1 MFITRLY
8 LKNYARFILTGIIEI
23 EIKTSKQ
30 LQVILGSNGSGK
42 SSILAALLPLPAS
55 PADFSQGGIK
65 VLELEHKGSDY
76 VLTSN
81 IEKKASHSFVK
92 DGLELNQGGTA
103 TVQRE
108 LAEMELG
115 FDARVEKILNG
126 ELPFTEMGPQLRR
139 EWLTRISGMNL
150 DYATDLYQK
159 IKTQYRDN
167 MGAVKHSKR
176 RLGIE
181 TERLKDSNTLAGL
194 NTKAAELITDLEA
207 IGKLRERTPQYHSL
221 KPQWDQKVHRLKLLS
236 KEILAIKERKPPIN
250 TISSIEDV
258 REQLSNINGQL
269 EHSKSRLN
277 DHLKE
282 LEHLQGLFEETESLK
297 DQDASRLKLQL
308 EELKTQQAQLNSY
321 PELDECADDLNSR
334 LGLMFEIR
342 GDLLNQLAQCTG
354 SALIVPEREQWQD
367 IYRKYDDICQN
378 LNHQQ
383 SSFEHLNNRRQRVI
397 EAKEEQCPS
406 CQYVWK
412 PGVSERELEHIES
425 KLEHL
430 NQLIKDLA
438 KTKSTLD
445 EQIEAIRTRRGEREL
460 FYNLQRNYPALRT
473 VWADI
478 NKTDWLSTN
487 PEQIAILFN
496 DWETKFRERLA
507 YDELTTKINETYI
520 TLERLAKQKEAE
532 SETQLL
538 KKQIERLESKISNVR
553 LQRMELEVQKQN
565 WVDYYEHVSDL
576 IEKIEQCQRLYREV
590 ESEIKVLM
598 NAKVQE
604 HLSEKMS
611 SAQVQLA
618 AIQNQLNEQDT
629 IAGILNSL
637 NDGLKELEV
646 EAQALAL
653 LDKALSPVDG
663 LISDYLNYFIEHL
676 IQHINDII
684 AQVWEYDMEIMP
696 CKNDKGELDY
706 KFPIQIKGEAK
717 LIPDIKMGSKAQTD
731 MINFAFVLMIMNYLD
746 MTDYPLLL
754 DELGRTFDDKHRSKL
769 IDFNKM
775 LLETKQCSQ
784 LFLVSH
790 FMVEHGAFANS
801 QVCVLD
807 ETNIAVPENYNE
819 HVTIR

>member
-8 LKNYARFILTGIIEI
+8 LKNYARFILTGIKEI
-23 EIKTSKQ
+23 DIKTTKQ

-42 SSILAALLPLPAS
+42 TSILAALLPLPAS
-55 PADFSQGGIK
+55 PTDFSQGGVKI
-65 VLELEHKGSDY
+65 LELEHKGSDY
-76 VLTSN
+76 VLTSH

-108 LAEMELG
+108 LAEIELG

-126 ELPFTEMGPQLRR
+126 QLPFTEMGPQLRR

-159 IKTQYRDN
+159 IKTQHRDN
-167 MGAVKHSKR
+167 IGALKHSKR

-181 TERLKDSNTLAGL
+181 TERLKDSETIKGL
-194 NTKAAELITDLEA
+194 NIKAKELITNLEA
-207 IGKLRERTPQYHSL
+207 IGQLRERTPQYSLL
-221 KPQWDQKVHRLKLLS
+221 KPQWDEKVHRLKSLS
-236 KEILAIKERKPPIN
+236 KDILGIGQRKPPVN
-250 TISSIEDV
+250 SISSMDDV
-258 REQLSNINGQL
+258 RKQLTDINGQL

-297 DQDASRLKLQL
+297 DQNETKLKLQL
-308 EELKTQQAQLNSY
+308 SELKAQQAELNGHS
-321 PELDECADDLNSR
+321 ELDECADDLSAR
-334 LGLMFEIR
+334 IGLMLEIK

-354 SALIVPEREQWQD
+354 SALNVPEREQWQD
-367 IYRKYDDICQN
+367 IHCSYDSVCQK
-378 LNHQQ
+378 LRQQ
-383 SSFEHLNNRRQRVI
+383 QTCFEHLNDRRQRVL
-397 EAKEEQCPS
+397 EAREEQCPS

-412 PGVSERELEHIES
+412 PGVSEQELEHIES
-425 KLEHL
+425 KLENL
-430 NQLIKDLA
+430 NRVIKDLTE
-438 KTKSTLD
+438 TKSTLD
-445 EQIEAIRTRRGEREL
+445 QQLEAIRTRRGEREL
-460 FYNLQRNYPALRT
+460 FYNLQRNYPALRV

-487 PEQIAILFN
+487 PDQIANLFN
-496 DWETKFRERLA
+496 DWETKFHERLA
-507 YDELTTKINETYI
+507 YDELSIKINETYI
-520 TLERLAKQKEAE
+520 TLERLAKQKEIE

-538 KKQIERLESKISNVR
+538 KDQIQRLESKISVER
-553 LQRMELEVQKQN
+553 LRTVELEKQKQN
-565 WVDYYEHVSDL
+565 WIDYYEYVSDL
-576 IEKIEQCQRLYREV
+576 IEKIEQCQCLYREV

-598 NAKVQE
+598 NAKVQD
-604 HLSEKMS
+604 HLTEKMS
-611 SAQVQLA
+611 NAQVQLA

-637 NDGLKELEV
+637 NDSLKELEL

-653 LDKALSPVDG
+653 LDNALSPVDG

-684 AQVWEYDMEIMP
+684 AQVWEYDMEILP

-706 KFPIQIKGEAK
+706 KFPIQIKGESK

-731 MINFAFVLMIMNYLD
+731 MINFAFVLMVMNYLD

-807 ETNIAVPENYNE
+807 KTNIAVPENYNE